1 MHNRFDS
8 RSDQYNSLYSQNKG
22 EKSWAWNSYRGN
34 LLKHPG
40 THQGF
45 ARLETDTISN
55 INKSDTKL
63 SAKYKIHGSKVLFSE
78 RNPNKLQIVKSWQI
92 S

>member
-1 MHNRFDS
+1 M
-8 RSDQYNSLYSQNKG
+8 
-22 EKSWAWNSYRGN
+22 
-34 LLKHPG
+34 LKHPG

-78 RNPNKLQIVKSWQI
+78 RNPNKLQIVKS
-92 S
+92 

>member
-1 MHNRFDS
+1 M
-8 RSDQYNSLYSQNKG
+8 
-22 EKSWAWNSYRGN
+22 
-34 LLKHPG
+34 LKHPG
-40 THQGF
+40 AHQGF

-55 INKSDTKL
+55 INKSATKL
-63 SAKYKIHGSKVLFSE
+63 SAKYKIYGSEVLFSE

>member
-1 MHNRFDS
+1 MQDKR
-8 RSDQYNSLYSQNKG
+8 

-40 THQGF
+40 AHQGF
-45 ARLETDTISN
+45 ARLDTDTILILIKIIQNYQQN
-55 INKSDTKL
+55 I
-63 SAKYKIHGSKVLFSE
+63 KYTEVEFYLVCE